1 MDMRRSFYLAARQ
14 DDFAEPAA
22 DTSWLDTT
30 DILSV
35 TPANDNSRVKDRVST
50 RCATFLRR
58 LIAVHRLSRPN

>member
-22 DTSWLDTT
+22 DASWLDTT

-35 TPANDNSRVKDRVST
+35 APANDNSRVEDRLSA

-58 LIAVHRLSRPN
+58 LIALHRLDWPN